1 MMHDVSEVDVAIFA
15 QSAIDR
21 DTLLFVTFFAFNP
34 FCRIVEFSSFCC
46 MSEHLAPGFLSNQV
60 LTPTDAAKAPAGIK
74 KGFIENE

>member
-1 MMHDVSEVDVAIFA
+1 
-15 QSAIDR
+15 
-21 DTLLFVTFFAFNP
+21 
-34 FCRIVEFSSFCC
+34 